1 MQTWRLLFLPFSL
14 IYLLIVSI
22 RNKCYDWGWFKC
34 YAIKNPSICVGNI
47 TVGGT
52 GKSPLVIYLIEQFK
66 DRQQVV
72 VLSRGYGRK
81 TKGLQIAK
89 ENSTA
94 EDIGDEPLMYWNRF
108 DKEIPVIVAEERKVG
123 VQYIE
128 KNYPNALIILDDAF
142 QHRKVKAGF
151 SIVCMTYERPI
162 FKDFVFPA
170 GNLRESRF
178 GLKRANLTLITKCPQ
193 RIDTKLFSEKL
204 GLNQDDLF
212 YSRITYKDLSE
223 LDSDK
228 ISKILLVTGI
238 AKPEYLNRY
247 LAEKLDGK
255 LEVEGLFFPDHHDF
269 SQKDIETIQQK
280 VAIFGKNSLAIV
292 TTEKDWMRL
301 KPFEKELKDSEI
313 SIYIQYMSIAIE
325 NESKFIEQI
334 KSYVTRANERSS

>member
-22 RNKCYDWGWFKC
+22 RNKCYDWGWFKS
-34 YAIKNPSICVGNI
+34 YEIKNPSICVGNI

-52 GKSPLVIYLIEQFK
+52 GKSPLVVYLIEQFK
-66 DRQQVV
+66 DTQQVV

-81 TKGLQIAK
+81 TKGLQFAN

-94 EDIGDEPLMYWNRF
+94 EDIGDEPLMNWNRF
-108 DKEIPVIVAEERKVG
+108 EKQIPVIVAEERKVG

-142 QHRKVKAGF
+142 QHRKVKARF
-151 SIVCMTYERPI
+151 SIVCMTYDRPI

-170 GNLRESRF
+170 GNLRESRS
-178 GLKRANLTLITKCPQ
+178 GLKRSDLTLITKCPE
-193 RIDTKLFSEKL
+193 IIESSNFSTKLGINNNK
-204 GLNQDDLF
+204 LF
-212 YSRITYKDLSE
+212 YSRITYKQIPE
-223 LDSDK
+223 LNSNEF
-228 ISKILLVTGI
+228 SKILLVTGI

-247 LAEKLDGK
+247 LAEKYS
-255 LEVEGLFFPDHHDF
+255 VEGLFFPDHHDF
-269 SQKDIETIQQK
+269 SRKDIETIQQK

-301 KPFEKELKDSEI
+301 KPFEQELKDFGI
-313 SIYIQYMSIAIE
+313 PIYIQYMSIAIE

-334 KSYVTRANERSS
+334 KSYVTRANERSC

>member
-22 RNKCYDWGWFKC
+22 RNKCYDWGWFKS
-34 YAIKNPSICVGNI
+34 YEIKNPSICVGNI

-52 GKSPLVIYLIEQFK
+52 GKSPLVVYLIEQFK
-66 DRQQVV
+66 DTQQVV

-81 TKGLQIAK
+81 TKGLQFAN

-108 DKEIPVIVAEERKVG
+108 EKQIPVIVAEERKVG

-151 SIVCMTYERPI
+151 SIVCMTYDRPI

-170 GNLRESRF
+170 GNLRESQS
-178 GLKRANLTLITKCPQ
+178 GLKRSNLTLMTKCPDK
-193 RIDTKLFSEKL
+193 IETNNFSTKLGINNNE
-204 GLNQDDLF
+204 LF
-212 YSRITYKDLSE
+212 YSRITYKQIPE
-223 LDSDK
+223 LNSNEF
-228 ISKILLVTGI
+228 SKILLVTGI

-247 LAEKLDGK
+247 LAEKYN
-255 LEVEGLFFPDHHDF
+255 VEGLFFPDHHDF
-269 SQKDIETIQQK
+269 SRKDIETIQQK

-301 KPFEKELKDSEI
+301 KPFEQELKDI
-313 SIYIQYMSIAIE
+313 GIPIYIQYMSIAIE

-334 KSYVTRANERSS
+334 KSYVTRANERSC

>member
-22 RNKCYDWGWFKC
+22 RNKCFDWGIFKS
-34 YAIKNPSICVGNI
+34 YEIKNHSICVGNI

-52 GKSPLVIYLIEQFK
+52 GKSPLVVYLIEQFK
-66 DRQQVV
+66 DSQQVV

-81 TKGLQIAK
+81 TKGLQIAN

-94 EDIGDEPLMYWNRF
+94 EEIGDEPLMYWKRF
-108 DKEIPVIVAEERKVG
+108 NHEVPVFVAEERKVG
-123 VQYIE
+123 VQFIE

-151 SIVCMTYERPI
+151 SIVCMTYDRPI
-162 FKDFVFPA
+162 FKDFLFPA
-170 GNLRESRF
+170 GNLRESRR
-178 GLKRANLTLITKCPQ
+178 GLKRSNLTLITKCPDKIEPQ
-193 RIDTKLFSEKL
+193 NFNRKL
-204 GLNQDDLF
+204 GLQGKELF
-212 YSRITYKDLSE
+212 YSRIKYRNIDE
-223 LDSDK
+223 IDSK
-228 ISKILLVTGI
+228 EISKILLITGI

-247 LAEKLDGK
+247 LAEKYN
-255 LEVEGLFFPDHHDF
+255 VEGLFFPDHHDF
-269 SQKDIETIQQK
+269 SRKDIETIQQK

-301 KPFEKELKDSEI
+301 KPFEKELNDI
-313 SIYIQYMSIAIE
+313 GIPIYIQYMSIAIE

-334 KSYVTRANERSS
+334 KSYVIRANERSS

>member
-22 RNKCYDWGWFKC
+22 RNKCYDWGFFKS
-34 YAIKNPSICVGNI
+34 YEIKNPSICVGNI

-52 GKSPLVIYLIEQFK
+52 GKSPLVVYLIEQFK
-66 DRQQVV
+66 DTQQVV

-81 TKGLQIAK
+81 TKGLQIAN

-94 EDIGDEPLMYWNRF
+94 EDIGDEPLMYWKRF
-108 DKEIPVIVAEERKVG
+108 NHEIPVIVAEERKVG

-128 KNYPNALIILDDAF
+128 NNFPNALIILDDAF
-142 QHRKVKAGF
+142 QHRKVKAGY
-151 SIVCMTYERPI
+151 SIVCMTYDRPL

-170 GNLRESRF
+170 GNLRESRS
-178 GLKRANLTLITKCPQ
+178 GLKRSNLTLITKCPE
-193 RIDTKLFSEKL
+193 IIEASNFSTKLGIHNNE
-204 GLNQDDLF
+204 LF
-212 YSRITYKDLSE
+212 YSRITYKPIPE
-223 LDSDK
+223 LNSNE

-247 LAEKLDGK
+247 LAEKYSVD
-255 LEVEGLFFPDHHDF
+255 GLFFPDHHDF
-269 SQKDIETIQQK
+269 SRKDIETIQQK

-301 KPFEKELKDSEI
+301 KPFEKELKEI
-313 SIYIQYMSIAIE
+313 GIPIYIQYMSIAIE

-334 KSYVTRANERSS
+334 KSYVTRANERSC